1 MATKTIIWLSIPAGI
16 LLALQAFQ
24 IDKTPPV
31 SNPEVEFHLVADPPD
46 AIMGLL
52 KHACYD
58 CHSNN
63 TRYPWYAS
71 VQPVAWWLQS
81 HVKTGRSELN
91 FSEFGRWTGE
101 DQADALRHCAKLI
114 HQDAMPLGS
123 YTRMHPDARLSPKQN
138 KQLVEWLLERADGF
152 DSPLAKPVGMKQVVF
167 PKDTCDDNDANP
179 RCCFIGMPDR
189 LTTTL
194 TIAPEGEP
202 GARLF
207 IKGYVFK
214 KDGKTPYPN
223 VLMYA
228 YQTDTTGRYT
238 RKGDETG
245 IYRRHGRLRAW
256 ARTDEQGRYAIETIR
271 PVSYPNSKISAHIH
285 AVVWEPESKKEPY
298 YIPEFEFAD
307 DPFLSP
313 SALGK
318 ARKNPGQSGIIT
330 LGKDAATGILT
341 ARRDIVLKGV
351 F

>member
-1 MATKTIIWLSIPAGI
+1 MAAKTKYLLFSLAG
-16 LLALQAFQ
+16 LVLVLQVFQ
-24 IDKTPPV
+24 IDKTLPV
-31 SNPEVEFHLVADPPD
+31 SNPEEEFHAVADPPD
-46 AIMGLL
+46 EIMGLL

-71 VQPVAWWLQS
+71 VQPVGWWLQS

-101 DQADALRHCAKLI
+101 DRADVLRHCAKLVKKG
-114 HQDAMPLGS
+114 AMPPKDYL
-123 YTRMHPDARLSPKQN
+123 RMHDEAALSEEKKSALIQ
-138 KQLVEWLLERADGF
+138 WLLERADALEN
-152 DSPLAKPVGMKQVVF
+152 PLANPVNFTQHSM

-179 RCCFIGMPDR
+179 RCCFIGMPDD
-189 LTTTL
+189 L
-194 TIAPEGEP
+194 TIKLKIAPDDEP
-202 GARLF
+202 GSRLF
-207 IKGYVFK
+207 IKGYVYK

-223 VLMYA
+223 VLLYA

-245 IYRRHGRLRAW
+245 IYRWHGRLRAW

-285 AVVWEPESKKEPY
+285 AVVWEPGKEPY
-298 YIPEFEFAD
+298 YIADFEFAD

-313 SALGK
+313 EAVAK
-318 ARKNPGQSGIIT
+318 AKKNPGRSGILS

-341 ARRDIVLKGV
+341 GRRDIVLE
-351 F
+351 